1 MSFLFKNSLRNSYRE
16 SCAQQPNVPTN
27 THINYYYSIF
37 QYIMF
42 CVSCW
47 NVVFVLEHIGTLV
60 SYFLGSVG
68 IKKRPNNLLEG
79 TNKNTT
85 IHYQTIN
92 AKKHPVL
99 DRWYV
104 GTENDRHGNE
114 INFL

>member
-1 MSFLFKNSLRNSYRE
+1 MNFLFKNSHGYSYRE

-27 THINYYYSIF
+27 IPINYYYSIF

-42 CVSCW
+42 YVFCW
-47 NVVFVLEHIGTLV
+47 NVVFLLELV
-60 SYFLGSVG
+60 GSSISYFLGSVG
-68 IKKRPNNLLEG
+68 TKKRTNNLLEG
-79 TNKNTT
+79 TNKNIT

-92 AKKHPVL
+92 AKKYPVL

-104 GTENDRHGNE
+104 GTENDCHGNE